1 MTLWQIEPLGP
12 WTRPLTN
19 PRSSSGRFRASWQD
33 TLDKLLDE
41 IVRLGLDGGI
51 AIRLDVQA
59 GDIRR
64 DGMLRANAKV
74 DFPGVV
80 VSFTSPLHGPMSYA
94 TDAYEQVWAGDLPS
108 WQANLRAIA
117 LSLEALRAVDRYGV
131 TQSGEQYVGWR
142 AIESSASPSGFA
154 SADDALRWV
163 VAKADS
169 GSDLGAGTAYK
180 YAARKLHPD
189 VGGDP
194 AEWARLDEARRLL
207 ETAGVL

>member
-1 MTLWQIEPLGP
+1 MTIWQIEPLGP
-12 WTRPLTN
+12 WTRPVTQ
-19 PRSSSGRFRASWQD
+19 PRASSGRFRASWQD

-41 IVRLGLDGGI
+41 IVRLGLDGAI

-80 VSFTSPLHGPMSYA
+80 VSFTSRLHGPMTYA
-94 TDAYEQVWAGDLPS
+94 TDAYEQVWSGDLPS

-131 TQSGEQYVGWR
+131 TKSGEQYVGWR
-142 AIESSASPSGFA
+142 AIEA
-154 SADDALRWV
+154 SAPTGFTSADEALRWV
-163 VAKADS
+163 YARADAPDSVPLRAAYRAAAKA
-169 GSDLGAGTAYK
+169 
-180 YAARKLHPD
+180 LHPD

-194 AEWARLDEARRLL
+194 GEWARLDEARRLL
-207 ETAGVL
+207 EEAGLL